1 MRTTHRNRLVVHVDI
16 QVELLQGAT
25 RLQYKWAEL
34 HVVQGIEEL
43 EPHHVA
49 VIEDGQAQCGRPVV
63 RGNHRIF
70 HRLGGIHHE
79 PLGLGLGTRY
89 FDALGVPAHAERLFL
104 VIPRVGEPVIELV
117 LLVVVQRIREH
128 LHVGHPVLVGEGVA
142 VHDAQRFL
150 DIRPVE
156 IHFVPVWQ
164 VATRGLVEIYQLATN
179 NTAFLDAGIP
189 HGLAVLV
196 VFCTC

>member
-1 MRTTHRNRLVVHVDI
+1 MRAPHRNRLVVHVDI
-16 QVELLQGAT
+16 QVEFLQGAT
-25 RLQYKWAEL
+25 RFQDKRAEL
-34 HVVQGIEEL
+34 HVVQGVEEL

-49 VIEDGQAQCGRPVV
+49 VVEDSQVQCGRTFV

-79 PLGLGLGTRY
+79 PLDLGLGTRY
-89 FDALGVPAHAERLFL
+89 VDALGVPAHAERLFL
-104 VIPRVGEPVIELV
+104 VIPGMGEPVVELV
-117 LLVVVQRIREH
+117 LLVVVQSIREH

-164 VATRGLVEIYQLATN
+164 VATRGLVEIHQLASN
-179 NTAFLDAGIP
+179 DPAFLDAGIG
-189 HGLAVLV
+189 HVLAALV
-196 VFCTC
+196 V